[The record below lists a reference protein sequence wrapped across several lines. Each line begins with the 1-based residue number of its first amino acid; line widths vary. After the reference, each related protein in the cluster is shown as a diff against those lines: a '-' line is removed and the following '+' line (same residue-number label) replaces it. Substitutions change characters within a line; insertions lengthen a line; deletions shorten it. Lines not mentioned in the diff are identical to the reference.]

1 MRAAVFEMYLEFRER
16 IPAPSPAEERP
27 VITLPLLL
35 ELKVRLWQ
43 TMIDQDISQAD
54 LTRRLGK
61 DPQHVRCLIRTTAA
75 RSTSSKPLSPPS
87 AAKSALRCSLRRE
100 INAALA
106 RLFMY

>member
-61 DPQHVRCLIRTTAA
+61 DPQHVRCLLDPHHGSKVDQLEAA
-75 RSTSSKPLSPPS
+75 F
-87 AAKSALRCSLRRE
+87 
-100 INAALA
+100 AALGRKVGA
-106 RLFMY
+106 EVQPAA